1 MGFMQSFPLRRDD
14 GTLCFLPRRRVG
26 ELRDDGQGKIRH
38 DSNMLALLL
47 RRLMTAL
54 PTLLC
59 VILLSFLLM
68 RVAPGGPFDGER
80 PLDPA
85 TRQAL
90 QASYGL
96 DRPLHDQVLL
106 YVGRLLQGDFGPSLV
121 YRDFTVTELVR
132 QGLPISLTLGGLALV
147 LALIL
152 GIAAGLFAAVRA
164 GGWLDEALMLGAT
177 LTTALPTFVTGPLLV
192 LIFGLW
198 AGWLPVSGLGDGEAV
213 YLVLPVLALALPVAG
228 AIAKLTRAG
237 LAAALTQDHIRTA
250 RARGIAP
257 ATILLRH
264 ALRPALVPVASY
276 IGPAAAGL
284 LTGAV
289 VIETIFALPGLGRYF
304 VQGALNRDYPLV
316 LGVVTLYAG
325 LIILFN
331 LAADLI
337 YGWLDPRMRG

>member
-1 MGFMQSFPLRRDD
+1 MELPDD
-14 GTLCFLPRRRVG
+14 GPGNF
-26 ELRDDGQGKIRH
+26 RH
-38 DSNMLALLL
+38 DCAMLALLL
-47 RRLMTAL
+47 RRLFTAI

-59 VILLSFLLM
+59 VVLFSFLLM

-80 PLDPA
+80 PLDPG
-85 TRQAL
+85 TRAAL
-90 QASYGL
+90 QAAYGF
-96 DRPLHDQVLL
+96 DRPLYEQAWI
-106 YVGRLLQGDFGPSLV
+106 YVGRLLHGDFGPSLV

-132 QGLPISLTLGGLALV
+132 QGLPVSLTLGGLALM
-147 LALIL
+147 LALLIGVVL
-152 GIAAGLFAAVRA
+152 GLFAAIRA
-164 GGWLDEALMLGAT
+164 GGWRDEVLMLCAT
-177 LTTALPTFVTGPLLV
+177 LATALPTFVTGPLLA

-198 AGWLPVSGLGDGEAV
+198 AGWLPVSGLGEGELS
-213 YLVLPVLALALPVAG
+213 YLVLPVFALALPVAG

-237 LAAALTQDHIRTA
+237 LATALSQDHIRTA

-257 ATILLRH
+257 ATILFRH

-276 IGPAAAGL
+276 LGPAAAGL

-289 VIETIFALPGLGRYF
+289 VVETVFALPGLGRYF